1 MYYDWTFGLI
11 IIAIIISAW
20 AQIKVSS
27 TYSKYSKVMAQNGMT
42 ASDVARL
49 ILDSNNLQ
57 DVPVERV
64 AGNLTDHYDPRTRV
78 LRLSDTVYNSSSVA
92 AIGVAAHE
100 VGHAIQDEHEYAPLK
115 VRGALVP
122 LVSFSSSASW
132 VLIILGIFLSS
143 LGMIQFGIL
152 LFSAVVVFQLV
163 TLPVEFNASS
173 RALVA
178 LEGGGFLN
186 RDEVEQSR
194 KVLSAAAMTY
204 VAAALASILQL
215 IRLLAIFGHRD

>member
-1 MYYDWTFGLI
+1 MYYDPTFILI
-11 IIAIIISAW
+11 IIAIVISAW

-42 ASDVARL
+42 AYDVARS
-49 ILDSNNLQ
+49 ILDNNNLQ
-57 DVPVERV
+57 EVPIERV
-64 AGNLTDHYDPRTRV
+64 AGNLTDHYDPRSRV
-78 LRLSDTVYNSSSVA
+78 LRLSETVYNSSSVA

-100 VGHAIQDEHEYAPLK
+100 VGHAIQDEREYSPLK

-122 LVSFSSSASW
+122 IVSFSSSASW
-132 VLIILGIFLSS
+132 VLIILGLVLSS
-143 LGMIQFGIL
+143 MGLIQFGIL

-178 LEGGGFLN
+178 LEGGGYLS

-215 IRLLAIFGHRD
+215 VRLLAIFGNRD

>member
-152 LFSAVVVFQLV
+152 LFSAVVIFQLV